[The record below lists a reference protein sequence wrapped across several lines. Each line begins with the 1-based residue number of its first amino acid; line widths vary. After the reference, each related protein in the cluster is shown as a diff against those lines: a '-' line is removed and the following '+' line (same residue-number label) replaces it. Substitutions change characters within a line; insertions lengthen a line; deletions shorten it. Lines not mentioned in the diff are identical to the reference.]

1 MKGTGIFG
9 QQKVQE
15 AYNIIILLFL
25 HGLFSFSSSSADPE
39 VAPLRGGGTTGARVV
54 SAPSVIGSSRTQ
66 SWSFRSFRSVPTFNR
81 RFSELP
87 LVLSTTFDDTDQGN
101 LSRVIDNCLG
111 VALKAFLDS
120 FLQPIFLYYNFSI
133 FTNNVSPIWFSFR
146 IYF

>member
-39 VAPLRGGGTTGARVV
+39 VAPLKGGGARVV

-111 VALKAFLDS
+111 VALKSFLDR
-120 FLQPIFLYYNFSI
+120 F
-133 FTNNVSPIWFSFR
+133 
-146 IYF
+146 